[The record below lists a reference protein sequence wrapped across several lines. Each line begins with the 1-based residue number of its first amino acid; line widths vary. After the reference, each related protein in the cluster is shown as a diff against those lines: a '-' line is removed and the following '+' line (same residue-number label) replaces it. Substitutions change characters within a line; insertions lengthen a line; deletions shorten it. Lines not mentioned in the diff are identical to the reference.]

1 MVKAVMSEEESYHS
15 LCGYTLTR
23 SDATF
28 IHQYVVDAY
37 AAQHADERTKPIKI
51 TFALVGLYLF
61 LEHGLS
67 GKEVQRAHMR
77 LARPGRT
84 WPTFVLPRDRGSMTA
99 VDVMAAPEG
108 TERDEAIPRWCA
120 SVWAAYSASRDE
132 IASLLRRYGII
143 R

>member
-1 MVKAVMSEEESYHS
+1 MKTEEDSFHE

-23 SDATF
+23 GDATF

-37 AAQHADERTKPIKI
+37 AAQHAGERTKPIKI

-61 LEHGLS
+61 LEHGFS

-84 WPTFVLPRDRGSMTA
+84 WPTFVLPRHRGSMTA

-108 TERDEAIPRWCA
+108 TERDAAIHRWCT
-120 SVWAAYSASRDE
+120 SVWAACSENRDE
-132 IASLLRRYGII
+132 IAALLRRYEII